1 VKEPD
6 QSETKTSGQD
16 RRSFLARASIAAGSA
31 IFSSSRLVGDSLATR
46 GINELGKQTERHFQY
61 VQMDVF
67 TTKRLEGNQ
76 LAVFTD
82 ARGLSDE
89 EMQGLARETNL
100 QETTF
105 IFPRV
110 QEVEA
115 KEGVKV
121 RIFVPDE
128 EIPFG
133 GHPTLGTAMVLRN
146 QRVASSS
153 ALGGKSEI
161 VLDLKVGTVPVTFRE
176 DGKKPTFGEMR
187 QVDPVFGGTHDRAAV
202 AAVLDLKPDD
212 IDDKCPIQT
221 ISTGL
226 PFAIVPIRRL
236 KILQSLRPNLSKV
249 YEYLDRQNPKCDFYY
264 ICRETGDQEI
274 GLRARSIYTIGEDPA
289 TGSAA
294 GCTAAWML
302 LHGITQSDQTI
313 HIEQGVEIKRPSHMF
328 VRATKEADR
337 VTNVRVGG
345 HAVQVMRGEV
355 LL

>member
-1 VKEPD
+1 MKKSD
-6 QSETKTSGQD
+6 QSEIKNSGQD
-16 RRSFLARASIAAGSA
+16 RRTFITRAGIFAGSA
-31 IFSSSRLVGDSLATR
+31 VLSSSRLLGDSLPIR
-46 GINELGKQTERHFQY
+46 GINELTTQPERRFQY

-82 ARGLSDE
+82 ARGLSGK
-89 EMQGLARETNL
+89 EMQDLARETNL

-105 IFPRV
+105 IFPRAR
-110 QEVEA
+110 EVEA
-115 KEGVKV
+115 REGVKV

-146 QRVASSS
+146 QPLASSS
-153 ALGGKSEI
+153 AVRGQKKI
-161 VLDLKVGTVPVTFRE
+161 VLDLKVGKVPVTFRE
-176 DGKKPTFGEMR
+176 DEKELLFGEMR
-187 QVDPVFGGTHDRAAV
+187 QVDPVFGGIHDRAAV
-202 AAVLDLKPDD
+202 AAALDLNLDE
-212 IDDKCPIQT
+212 IDDKWPIQT

-236 KILQSLRPNLSKV
+236 NILQSLRPNLSKV

-264 ICRETGDQEI
+264 ICQETQDREI

-302 LHGITQSDQTI
+302 LHGITQSGQTI

-328 VRATKEADR
+328 VSATKEADR